1 MQGAAD
7 AVTWV
12 VGFALIADLYR
23 PDERGRIAGM
33 VMSATSVAVMIGP
46 SIGGWLYEAGGMT
59 LPFTFVTALA
69 VIGVA
74 GFILLR
80 VPDTRSDR
88 EVVPVAAVVR
98 TPAVAACAAAVVVLA
113 ATLSMYEPILS
124 LHLNVSLGIGPAH
137 IGYVFGVAAVAT
149 AILNPIYGRLADR
162 VGARRLTM
170 IGLALAGGAVPM
182 LSLISSYSSAVAL
195 YVFQA
200 SMAAVAITSSL
211 AYMGEAVAQ
220 AGLGSFGVGYGL
232 YNVAWGIGLL
242 GGPALGGFLYERVGF
257 TRLTLLW
264 APCVISMAFVLARSG
279 AARRPE
285 PV

>member
-1 MQGAAD
+1 
-7 AVTWV
+7 
-12 VGFALIADLYR
+12 
-23 PDERGRIAGM
+23 
-33 VMSATSVAVMIGP
+33 
-46 SIGGWLYEAGGMT
+46 
-59 LPFTFVTALA
+59 
-69 VIGVA
+69 
-74 GFILLR
+74 
-80 VPDTRSDR
+80 
-88 EVVPVAAVVR
+88 
-98 TPAVAACAAAVVVLA
+98 
-113 ATLSMYEPILS
+113 
-124 LHLNVSLGIGPAH
+124 
-137 IGYVFGVAAVAT
+137 
-149 AILNPIYGRLADR
+149 
-162 VGARRLTM
+162 M